1 MDCSWIHKKTVVD
14 KILNKIRSDNLKMRP
29 AAGKLKSKLAGIIIL
44 GHGSNL
50 KKANLLVRRVAAEIK
65 NRSGLSIVEPAY
77 LQLCK
82 PSLQEAI
89 NKLVQKG
96 CRKVI
101 IVPFFL
107 FIGNHV
113 SRDIPDVIEQEAKIH
128 REVDFVYTKNL
139 GHDQRINDIVMDRV
153 REAIR

>member
-1 MDCSWIHKKTVVD
+1 M
-14 KILNKIRSDNLKMRP
+14 IRIDNLKIEQ
-29 AAGKLKSKLAGIIIL
+29 AGEKIKNKKSGIVIL

-50 KKANLLVRRVAAEIK
+50 KKANYLVHRVAAEIRK
-65 NRSGLSIVEPAY
+65 RSGLDIVEPAY

-89 NKLVQKG
+89 KKVVSNG
-96 CRKVI
+96 CGKVI

-113 SRDIPDVIEQEAKIH
+113 SRDIPGVIEKEAKIY
-128 REVDFVYTKNL
+128 REVDFIYTKNI
-139 GHDQRINDIVMDRV
+139 GQDPRINDIVMDRI
-153 REAIR
+153 REAIG